1 MLPADWISHHRP
13 GDRELVGW
21 LRPDGEGFVA
31 IDRLGRAVTG
41 AVDWTDAEEA
51 LEEHGLR
58 WLADLWELAHDDGTT
73 SRVRFVEVSPVRVVV
88 KRADLGDVT
97 AAQRTWTLPFPP
109 PGVLRPFEGDPGVI
123 DGLPPGR

>member
-1 MLPADWISHHRP
+1 MLPAEWIAHRRP

-31 IDRLGRAVTG
+31 IDRLGREVTG
-41 AVDWTDAEEA
+41 VVDWTDGEQA

-58 WLADLWELAHDDGTT
+58 WLADLWELEHDDGTT
-73 SRVRFVEVSPVRVVV
+73 SRVRLVEVTPDRVVV
-88 KRADLGDVT
+88 KRDDFGAVG
-97 AAQRTWTLPFPP
+97 AAQVTWTLPFPP
-109 PGVLRPFEGDPGVI
+109 PTALRPFSGDPSVI

>member
-1 MLPADWISHHRP
+1 MLPEDWIAHHRP

-31 IDRLGRAVTG
+31 IDRLGREVTG
-41 AVDWTDAEEA
+41 VVDWTDAEEA

-58 WLADLWELAHDDGTT
+58 WLADLWELGHVDGTT
-73 SRVRFVEVSPVRVVV
+73 SRVRLVEVTPERVVV
-88 KRADLGDVT
+88 KRDDLGAVG
-97 AAQRTWTLPFPP
+97 AAQQTWTLPFPP
-109 PGVLRPFEGDPGVI
+109 PGALRPFSGDPFVI